1 MKIYGAGL
9 AGLLAATMLRRY
21 RPVIHEAQPSLP
33 HNHEA
38 LLRFRTDDVSRV
50 TGIPFRKV
58 RVLKGICD
66 QDGIVHTTPNL
77 RFSNQYALKVTGEII
92 DRSIMNLDP
101 AERFIAPPNL
111 IAQLAEGLRI
121 EYNSSMSWH
130 WQGNETEPTI
140 STIPMPALMSM
151 AGWDAPKFNFRTITT
166 ITADIISPPIEVY
179 QTLYYPGEEAWY
191 RCSITGN
198 HLIIEIMGA
207 HDNDVHYIQNALRNV
222 TSDFGMSQY
231 NEIEFDNVDLKT
243 QSYGKIA
250 PIDNNIRQQFI
261 LAMSDRYGIY
271 SVGRYATWRNIL
283 LDDVVNDVRQVE
295 KFITQRNSY
304 VKKLAHNN

>member
-66 QDGIVHTTPNL
+66 QDGIVHTTPTL
-77 RFSNQYALKVTGEII
+77 RFSNQYALKVTGEVI

-101 AERFIAPPNL
+101 VERFIAPPNL
-111 IAQLAEGLRI
+111 IAQLAEGLQI
-121 EYNSSMSWH
+121 KYSSPFKVYGDSH
-130 WQGNETEPTI
+130 EDII
-140 STIPMPALMSM
+140 STIPMPALMQLV
-151 AGWDAPKFNFRTITT
+151 GWDFPEFNFRTITT
-166 ITADIISPPIEVY
+166 ITADVVEPNMDVY
-179 QTLYYPGEEAWY
+179 QTLYYPGPEPWY

-198 HLIIEIMGA
+198 HLIIEIIGA
-207 HDNDVHYIQNALRNV
+207 PDNDAHYIQNALRRV
-222 TSDFGMSQY
+222 MGDFGIS
-231 NEIEFDNVDLKT
+231 NIEEVVKVRNVDLKT
-243 QSYGKIA
+243 QRYGKIA
-250 PIDNNIRQQFI
+250 PIDNNLRQQFI
-261 LAMSDRYGIY
+261 LAMSDKYGIY

-304 VKKLAHNN
+304 TKKLAHNN